1 LHEFGFV
8 EICEGVMTW
17 PRGGKR
23 RIEMNHLRLS
33 RWSIA
38 AVAACVSLIGFTGCG
53 AAGAKGK
60 VAIADPAVDDSLA
73 KTKGQQ
79 TVVLSGGCFW
89 GIQLVFEHVKG
100 VVRATAGY
108 SGGSAKAA
116 EYEIVS
122 TGTSGHAESVEVVY
136 DPSVITFGQLL
147 KVFFSVAHDPTELN
161 RQGPDTGTQYRSAIF
176 YSSEDQ
182 KRIAEAYISQLDGAK
197 SFGSPIV
204 TKVTALQAFYPA
216 EGYHQ
221 DYAAHNPDDPY
232 IAFNDLPKL
241 AHLREQLPELYVAG
255 K

>member
-1 LHEFGFV
+1 
-8 EICEGVMTW
+8 M
-17 PRGGKR
+17 
-23 RIEMNHLRLS
+23 
-33 RWSIA
+33 
-38 AVAACVSLIGFTGCG
+38 AACASLTSLVGCG

-73 KTKGQQ
+73 ATKGRQ

-108 SGGSAKAA
+108 SGGSAKTA

-122 TGTSGHAESVEVVY
+122 TGTTGHAESVEIVY
-136 DPSVITFGQLL
+136 DPSVITYGQLL
-147 KVFFSVAHDPTELN
+147 KIFFSVAHDPTELN
-161 RQGPDTGTQYRSAIF
+161 AQGPDTGTQYRSAIF
-176 YSSEDQ
+176 YSGENQ
-182 KRIAEAYISQLDGAK
+182 KRIAEAYIGQLNAAK

-204 TKVTALQAFYPA
+204 TQVTSLQAFYPA
-216 EGYHQ
+216 EAYHQ
-221 DYAAHNPDDPY
+221 DYAVHNPDNPY

-241 AHLREQLPELYVAG
+241 AHLREQLPELYVER

>member
-1 LHEFGFV
+1 
-8 EICEGVMTW
+8 MTG

-23 RIEMNHLRLS
+23 GIEMNHSKLS
-33 RWSIA
+33 RWGIA
-38 AVAACVSLIGFTGCG
+38 AMAACACLTGFAGCG

-100 VVRATAGY
+100 VTRATAGY
-108 SGGSAKAA
+108 SGGSAKTA

-122 TGTSGHAESVEVVY
+122 TGTTGHAESVQVVY

-161 RQGPDTGTQYRSAIF
+161 RQGPDSGTQYRSAIF
-176 YSSEDQ
+176 YASDDQ
-182 KRIAEAYISQLDGAK
+182 KRIAQAYISQLDAAK
-197 SFGSPIV
+197 SFGRPIV
-204 TKVTALQAFYPA
+204 TQVTVFQAFYPA
-216 EGYHQ
+216 EDYHQ
-221 DYAAHNPDDPY
+221 DYAVHNPDNPY

-241 AHLREQLPELYVAG
+241 ARLREQLPELYMAE